1 MQVLVTLNS
10 GQGVNLGPN
19 FTLSANI
26 GSVTPN
32 TATLTELLAGK
43 SVTTSDTATYI
54 TITSTGLC
62 TNSLIL
68 NFRNYPTTTTTTTA
82 APTTTTTTAAPTT
95 TTTAAPTTTTTTGSP
110 TTTTTGSPTTTTTG
124 SPTTTTT
131 GSPTTTTTGSPTTT
145 TTGSPTTTTTTTKPL
160 VYYRLYNCASGTSL
174 TWSIPYTL
182 GTFNIGDRVV
192 KDADSS
198 TNVIDYILYSSPG
211 GTLYSITGT
220 ASTGCPATTTT
231 TSTTS
236 TSTTTTTL
244 PLVYYQLYNC
254 ASGTYTTW
262 TIPYTLGTF
271 NINDRV
277 IKDADSSTNII
288 YAISYSTPGGI
299 LYSVTAT
306 AGTGCPATTTTTTTT
321 TTTLAPTTTTTTQAP
336 ISNGFIATCTG
347 NTQTITINALSGGD
361 GTNYYANDTTYIDA
375 ISAQSGPTSLVTSG
389 FRTYTNQPSGT
400 RYIFI
405 YSGSRN
411 TVTFGGQACTT
422 TTTTTTLPPTT
433 TTTTSTTT
441 TTTTIAPL
449 TYLFNAVAAALA
461 CDTGTS
467 VAVYGLG
474 ASASDT
480 QFIAGH
486 TYYYNDRVLLNVSG
500 YGDPTGNYWMDS
512 SGNAWVITNGVPI
525 SSLAC

>member
-1 MQVLVTLNS
+1 MRKILLVLLCSLLVV
-10 GQGVNLGPN
+10 G
-19 FTLSANI
+19 SANAKPGGGYGG
-26 GSVTPN
+26 GSRGFSGGS
-32 TATLTELLAGK
+32 A
-43 SVTTSDTATYI
+43 
-54 TITSTGLC
+54 
-62 TNSLIL
+62 
-68 NFRNYPTTTTTTTA
+68 FR
-82 APTTTTTTAAPTT
+82 
-95 TTTAAPTTTTTTGSP
+95 G
-110 TTTTTGSPTTTTTG
+110 G
-124 SPTTTTT
+124 
-131 GSPTTTTTGSPTTT
+131 
-145 TTGSPTTTTTTTKPL
+145 
-160 VYYRLYNCASGTSL
+160 
-174 TWSIPYTL
+174 
-182 GTFNIGDRVV
+182 F
-192 KDADSS
+192 
-198 TNVIDYILYSSPG
+198 SSPR
-211 GTLYSITGT
+211 I
-220 ASTGCPATTTT
+220 ASSPSRG
-231 TSTTS
+231 SFS
-236 TSTTTTTL
+236 TS
-244 PLVYYQLYNC
+244 
-254 ASGTYTTW
+254 G
-262 TIPYTLGTF
+262 
-271 NINDRV
+271 
-277 IKDADSSTNII
+277 ST
-288 YAISYSTPGGI
+288 SRGSFSTAPRTV
-299 LYSVTAT
+299 SA
-306 AGTGCPATTTTTTTT
+306 PRTTTTTTT

-411 TVTFGGQACTT
+411 TVTSGGQACTT

-441 TTTTIAPL
+441 TTTTLAPL

>member
-1 MQVLVTLNS
+1 L
-10 GQGVNLGPN
+10 
-19 FTLSANI
+19 
-26 GSVTPN
+26 
-32 TATLTELLAGK
+32 
-43 SVTTSDTATYI
+43 
-54 TITSTGLC
+54 
-62 TNSLIL
+62 
-68 NFRNYPTTTTTTTA
+68 
-82 APTTTTTTAAPTT
+82 
-95 TTTAAPTTTTTTGSP
+95 
-110 TTTTTGSPTTTTTG
+110 
-124 SPTTTTT
+124 
-131 GSPTTTTTGSPTTT
+131 
-145 TTGSPTTTTTTTKPL
+145 PL
-160 VYYRLYNCASGTSL
+160 VFYRLYECATGNLIWT
-174 TWSIPYTL
+174 TPYTL
-182 GTFNIGDRVV
+182 GAFATNTRVV
-192 KDADSS
+192 TDSGS
-198 TNVIDYILYSSPG
+198 RTCIIDGTYSYSNPG
-211 GTLYSITGT
+211 GT
-220 ASTGCPATTTT
+220 
-231 TSTTS
+231 
-236 TSTTTTTL
+236 
-244 PLVYYQLYNC
+244 
-254 ASGTYTTW
+254 
-262 TIPYTLGTF
+262 
-271 NINDRV
+271 
-277 IKDADSSTNII
+277 
-288 YAISYSTPGGI
+288 

-411 TVTFGGQACTT
+411 TVTSGGQACTT

-433 TTTTSTTT
+433 TTTTSTTTTTT